1 VPLVLRGLLYLK
13 VEAGMKK
20 YKLIIDCEP
29 CEEEEVEVEDIYTDE
44 LMDHVWL
51 DTGEM
56 VLQLPDELLPYLQD
70 SEILGIA

>member
-1 VPLVLRGLLYLK
+1 
-13 VEAGMKK
+13 MKK
-20 YKLIIDCEP
+20 YKLIIDCET
-29 CEEEEVEVEDIYTDE
+29 CEEEIEEVYTDE
-44 LMDHVWL
+44 MMDHAWL

>member
-1 VPLVLRGLLYLK
+1 
-13 VEAGMKK
+13 MKK
-20 YKLIIDCEP
+20 YKLIIDYEP

>member
-1 VPLVLRGLLYLK
+1 
-13 VEAGMKK
+13 MKK
-20 YKLIIDCEP
+20 YKLIIDYEP

-44 LMDHVWL
+44 MMDHIWL
-51 DTGEM
+51 DIGDM

>member
-1 VPLVLRGLLYLK
+1 
-13 VEAGMKK
+13 MKK
-20 YKLIIDCEP
+20 YKLIIDYEP

-44 LMDHVWL
+44 MMDHVWL

>member
-1 VPLVLRGLLYLK
+1 
-13 VEAGMKK
+13 MKK
-20 YKLIIDCEP
+20 YKLIIDYEP

-44 LMDHVWL
+44 MMDHVWL

-56 VLQLPDELLPYLQD
+56 VLQLPDELLPYLKD

>member
-1 VPLVLRGLLYLK
+1 
-13 VEAGMKK
+13 MKK